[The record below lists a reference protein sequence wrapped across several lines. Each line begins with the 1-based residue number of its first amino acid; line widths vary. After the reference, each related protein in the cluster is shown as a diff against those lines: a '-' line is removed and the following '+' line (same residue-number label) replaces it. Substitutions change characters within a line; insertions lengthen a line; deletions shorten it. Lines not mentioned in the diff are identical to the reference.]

1 VVAGKKRAMNSYESS
16 YLLAAANV
24 LLLVGYSVRDV
35 LWLRLL
41 AAASSLIAIPY
52 YAVQPAP
59 LWAPIFWNVVF
70 VTINLLQSWRL
81 YLERRPIQLTA
92 EEEEVRQL
100 AFPDLPP
107 RKVLQIL
114 SIGSWT
120 TGKTGERLIERG
132 KHVDTVLLIIRGRVR
147 ASRDER
153 VIVDLVEGDIVGS
166 ALNISGVPADVDAV
180 VVEPIR
186 AISWEV
192 GSLERYLSANPETRI
207 TMLNH
212 LYRDFAG
219 KIGLL
224 SKTR

>member
-1 VVAGKKRAMNSYESS
+1 MNSYESS

-41 AAASSLIAIPY
+41 AAAASLIAIPY

-70 VTINLLQSWRL
+70 ATINLLQSWRL

-120 TGKTGERLIERG
+120 TGETGERLIERG
-132 KHVDTVLLIIRGRVR
+132 KHVDTVLLLIRGRVR
-147 ASRDER
+147 VSRDER

-166 ALNISGVPADVDAV
+166 ALNIID
-180 VVEPIR
+180 
-186 AISWEV
+186 
-192 GSLERYLSANPETRI
+192 LRI
-207 TMLNH
+207 KNVIDL
-212 LYRDFAG
+212 F
-219 KIGLL
+219 
-224 SKTR
+224 

>member
-1 VVAGKKRAMNSYESS
+1 
-16 YLLAAANV
+16 
-24 LLLVGYSVRDV
+24 
-35 LWLRLL
+35 
-41 AAASSLIAIPY
+41 
-52 YAVQPAP
+52 
-59 LWAPIFWNVVF
+59 VF
-70 VTINLLQSWRL
+70 
-81 YLERRPIQLTA
+81 
-92 EEEEVRQL
+92 
-100 AFPDLPP
+100 
-107 RKVLQIL
+107 
-114 SIGSWT
+114 
-120 TGKTGERLIERG
+120 
-132 KHVDTVLLIIRGRVR
+132 
-147 ASRDER
+147 RDER

>member
-1 VVAGKKRAMNSYESS
+1 MNSYESN
-16 YLLAAANV
+16 YFLAAANV
-24 LLLVGYSVRDV
+24 LLLVGYSVREV

-41 AAASSLIAIPY
+41 AAAASLIAIPY
-52 YAVQPAP
+52 YALQPTP
-59 LWAPIFWNVVF
+59 LRAPIIWDVIFA
-70 VTINLLQSWRL
+70 TINLFQSWRL

-92 EEEEVRQL
+92 EEEDARQL

-114 SIGSWT
+114 NIGSWT

-132 KHVDTVLLIIRGRVR
+132 KHVDTISLIIHGRVR
-147 ASRDER
+147 VSRDER
-153 VIVDLVEGDIVGS
+153 VIVELVEGNIVGS
-166 ALNISGVPADVDAV
+166 SLLMTGVPADVDAV

-192 GSLERYLSANPETRI
+192 GSLERYLAANPETRI
-207 TMLNH
+207 AMLNH
-212 LYRDFAG
+212 LSRDFAG

-224 SKTR
+224 PKTG